1 MTTQSDD
8 WHQHLNA
15 AVSKVERALK
25 VRVPPELR
33 ESVLQT
39 TFEKACRK
47 RAQYRGNGGGVLS
60 WLLTIAKRVTLDK
73 QKASG
78 RREKKHVPL
87 PSASGSST
95 GGGHIL
101 VAGGSPENVFG
112 AREEQRRALC
122 ALEALPEQQ
131 RLVLKLHHL
140 EELSLKE
147 VAQRLNLPY
156 VRVANECRRGDEA
169 LRRILEGQSAIR
181 QKRNKS

>member
-1 MTTQSDD
+1 MTTQSDE
-8 WHQHLNA
+8 WHQHLNG

-25 VRVPPELR
+25 ARVPPELR

-73 QKASG
+73 QKAFD

-87 PSASGSST
+87 PSASGAST
-95 GGGHIL
+95 GGRPVL
-101 VAGGSPENVFG
+101 VTDGSPENVFG
-112 AREEQRRALC
+112 DREEQQRALR

-131 RLVLKLHHL
+131 RLEHRSV
-140 EELSLKE
+140 
-147 VAQRLNLPY
+147 
-156 VRVANECRRGDEA
+156 
-169 LRRILEGQSAIR
+169 
-181 QKRNKS
+181 

>member
-1 MTTQSDD
+1 MTTRSDE

-15 AVSKVERALK
+15 AVSKVKRALK

-33 ESVLQT
+33 DSVLQT

-73 QKASG
+73 QKAFS

-87 PSASGSST
+87 PSASGAST
-95 GGGHIL
+95 GGRPIL
-101 VAGGSPENVFG
+101 VTGGSPESVFG
-112 AREEQRRALC
+112 DREEQQRARC

-131 RLVLKLHHL
+131 RLVLRLHHL
-140 EELSLKE
+140 EGLSLKE
-147 VAQRLNLPY
+147 VAQRLNVSY
-156 VRVANECRRGDEA
+156 GRVAGECRRGDEA
-169 LRRILEGQSAIR
+169 LRRVLKGQPAIR
-181 QKRNKS
+181 PRETKS